1 MRKVAVKGQNCEI
14 LAKDDLE
21 ILGSVTKKEKVL
33 VFVVHRVIMGK
44 KRPKKILESYDE
56 KSPQKI
62 WRCLICSTE
71 DKLKTFDSD
80 KDLLFHHMSHSILE
94 LAQALNEIQNF
105 LKTSNLLHLVYLTK
119 QDKISIEE
127 GEIKIETSVDL
138 DDDLPINEEQ
148 GVRNQESSS
157 VKSEEKSKKYHEC
170 PMCGKILSSKGNLNK
185 HMIIHDPS
193 KKFECSD
200 CPAKFNQVNY
210 NFF

>member
-1 MRKVAVKGQNCEI
+1 MR
-14 LAKDDLE
+14 
-21 ILGSVTKKEKVL
+21 
-33 VFVVHRVIMGK
+33 K
-44 KRPKKILESYDE
+44 KRPKKILDSTEE
-56 KSPQKI
+56 KI

-71 DKLKTFDSD
+71 DELKTFDSD

-94 LAQALNEIQNF
+94 LSQALNEIQNF

-119 QDKISIEE
+119 QEKISIE
-127 GEIKIETSVDL
+127 GEIETSAPEL
-138 DDDLPINEEQ
+138 DDEDLTVNEEQ
-148 GVRNQESSS
+148 GVRNQESSV
-157 VKSEEKSKKYHEC
+157 VKSEHKFKKQHEC

-210 NFF
+210 FLSKKLLPGGF